1 MAFMEKEEFM
11 KMIQSKIGDDD
22 SDETLEMLENVS
34 DTYDELVRRS
44 SNMEDWETKYKENDE
59 MWRNKYKER
68 FFTTPTEVIE
78 NQKKDIK
85 RDSEVHT
92 FEELFEEKEG

>member
-11 KMIQSKIGDDD
+11 KMIQSK
-22 SDETLEMLENVS
+22 
-34 DTYDELVRRS
+34 
-44 SNMEDWETKYKENDE
+44 
-59 MWRNKYKER
+59 YKER
-68 FFTTPTEVIE
+68 FFTTPQQVIE

-92 FEELFEEKEG
+92 FEELFKEKEG